1 MTRVCFLAIGVL
13 ALVCQD
19 PTPADLRSF
28 VSADGLVL
36 DLRGQNLPS
45 EAWREL
51 QLAPFRTVEVALLA
65 RSSAD
70 DSALLD
76 VARLP
81 LRIVDLFGTATGDR
95 GVEALRG
102 KKLTELDLSGTQVT
116 DAGLRSLES
125 MPLRRLALRDT
136 RVSSKGVEALVALPI
151 ERLDL
156 SFTSIGDEVVGLLVQ
171 MRELESLD
179 LSNTRLTDEGLGKFT
194 LLQRLRMVNVAET
207 SVSLR
212 AVEELRSRRPEID
225 VQTTLDPR

>member
-1 MTRVCFLAIGVL
+1 MTRLCFLAVGVL
-13 ALVCQD
+13 AVICQD
-19 PTPADLRSF
+19 PASADLQRF
-28 VSADGLVL
+28 VSADGRVL

-51 QLAPFRTVEVALLA
+51 QQEAFRTVEVALLA

-70 DSALLD
+70 DSALLE

-81 LRIVDLFGTATGDR
+81 LRTVDLFGTATGDR

-102 KKLTELDLSGTQVT
+102 KRLTELDLSGTQIT

-125 MPLRRLALRDT
+125 MPLRRLVLRDT
-136 RVSSKGVEALVALPI
+136 RVSSKGVEALVDLPI

-156 SFTSIGDEVVGLLVQ
+156 SFTSIGDDVVGLLVRI
-171 MRELESLD
+171 RELESLD
-179 LSNTRLTDEGLGKFT
+179 LSNTRLTDEGLGKFA
-194 LLQRLRMVNVAET
+194 LLPRLRMVNVAET

-212 AVEELRSRRPEID
+212 AVEELRSLRPEID
-225 VQTTLDPR
+225 VQTTLDSR